1 MSLFIAID
9 PLPVEPEMTVEDVP
23 TTDAYDNSIGK
34 SQHHTIWGGS
44 VLDLSP
50 FYK

>member
-34 SQHHTIWGGS
+34 SHETIWGGS
-44 VLDLSP
+44 VLDLST